1 MSDSVGDVTRLLIRY
16 SNGETEVLQEL
27 VPAVYDELHRLARG
41 YLRRERPNHTL
52 EPGALVNEVYLRIVK
67 QEGASW
73 QNRAQ
78 FFGMAAKIMRNILV
92 DCARERHA
100 AKRGG
105 QMFRVSLTKA
115 DRISGEPSIDML
127 GLDKALD
134 ELAEA
139 NSLHA
144 KIVELRFFGNLT
156 IKEASEVLGVSETSV
171 ERGWRFARAWLRRA
185 MKESG
190 AAAP

>member
-16 SNGETEVLQEL
+16 SNGETDVLQEL

-52 EPGALVNEVYLRIVK
+52 EPGALVNEAYLRIVR

-115 DRISGEPSIDML
+115 DRISGDPDIDML

-134 ELAEA
+134 QLAEA

-144 KIVELRFFGNLT
+144 RIVELRFFGNLT
-156 IKEASEVLGVSETSV
+156 VKETSEVLGVSETSV
-171 ERGWRFARAWLRRA
+171 ERGWRFARAWLRKTL
-185 MKESG
+185 KESG
-190 AAAP
+190 AVAP

>member
-1 MSDSVGDVTRLLIRY
+1 MDESVGDVTRLLIRY
-16 SNGETEVLQEL
+16 SNGETEVLDEL

-41 YLRRERPNHTL
+41 YLRRERPDHTL
-52 EPGALVNEVYLRIVK
+52 EPGALVNEVYLRLVR

-92 DCARERHA
+92 DCAREKHA

-115 DRISGEPSIDML
+115 DRISSEPSVDML
-127 GLDKALD
+127 GLDRALD

-144 KIVELRFFGNLT
+144 RIVELRFFGNLT
-156 IKEASEVLGVSETSV
+156 IKETSEVLGVSETSV
-171 ERGWRFARAWLRRA
+171 ERGWRFARAWLRKA

-190 AAAP
+190 AVAP

>member
-1 MSDSVGDVTRLLIRY
+1 MDDSVGDVTRLLIRY
-16 SNGETEVLQEL
+16 GNGETEVLQEL

-41 YLRRERPNHTL
+41 YLRRERPDHTL
-52 EPGALVNEVYLRIVK
+52 EPGALVNEAYLRIVK

-78 FFGMAAKIMRNILV
+78 FFGMAARIMRNILV
-92 DCARERHA
+92 DWARERHA
-100 AKRGG
+100 KKRGG

-115 DRISGEPSIDML
+115 DRIDGEPSIDML

-134 ELAEA
+134 QLAEA

-144 KIVELRFFGNLT
+144 RIVELRFFGNLT
-156 IKEASEVLGVSETSV
+156 IKETSEVLGVSEASV
-171 ERGWRFARAWLRRA
+171 ERGWRFARAWLRKTL
-185 MKESG
+185 KESG
-190 AAAP
+190 AVAP